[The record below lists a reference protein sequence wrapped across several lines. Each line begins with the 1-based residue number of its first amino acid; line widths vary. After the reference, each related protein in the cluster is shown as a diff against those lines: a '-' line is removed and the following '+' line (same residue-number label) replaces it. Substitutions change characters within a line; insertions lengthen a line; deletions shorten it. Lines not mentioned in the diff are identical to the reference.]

1 MDREHLKSYVWS
13 LPERVVRSVSAIAAG
28 VLREVGEVALPI
40 RVRRSRLYQ
49 SLVDSTLRFL
59 IEQVGQVEGTYAAA
73 GELPQDFLIR
83 RTAGNI
89 LEVAGI
95 VAFSASPVWVLAA
108 LADVTGAGRDLIS
121 EIGEALKKDGLLE
134 PGRNFES
141 VDQLLDGFERSAGRL
156 AETVNT
162 PPLDVATLRQEWNQ
176 FRDEVRKI
184 PVGNLPS
191 PGTIRGEWQ
200 ELKQEAAAQDRS
212 VLELSAAIAVSAI
225 RKLPDN
231 ARWLSRAARTSAR
244 RTGEVLAG
252 ALLDH
257 YRTTLAEI
265 RETGYLRY
273 WMREFRP
280 YLAGALQQFSPKR
293 SSVTERLLKRRSPG

>member
-1 MDREHLKSYVWS
+1 
-13 LPERVVRSVSAIAAG
+13 
-28 VLREVGEVALPI
+28 LREVGEVALPI